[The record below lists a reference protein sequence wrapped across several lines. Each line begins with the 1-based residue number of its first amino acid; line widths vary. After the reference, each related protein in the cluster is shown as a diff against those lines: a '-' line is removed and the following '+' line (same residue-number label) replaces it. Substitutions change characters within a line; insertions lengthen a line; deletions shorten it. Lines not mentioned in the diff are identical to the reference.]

1 MQRRERF
8 SRVVNAVQALP
19 DKQREVIVR
28 HALDGDSHEAIAS
41 DMGMTA
47 GAIRQLAHRARATV
61 RAAAASLFPAP
72 LARFLPWG
80 AESVPAAKVAA
91 AVVVAGAAGG
101 GAIEVARHDPLPR
114 RAEAVAKAPDKPRA
128 VPKRRAAEPVPT
140 AVATRPPCRRRRA
153 ARRPPRCV
161 SAIASAAPRPGP
173 AAATTLRT
181 GQRRRR
187 SSGSGSGSSGPSDS
201 SGPGSGGS
209 DSQVED
215 SSGHG
220 SGGDDSS
227 GSGSSGSGVVGIR
240 VLRVVGIR
248 VVRILRIG
256 LVRVRLVTHPHRRC
270 RP

>member
-28 HALDGDSHEAIAS
+28 HALDGDSHETIAS

-114 RAEAVAKAPDKPRA
+114 RAEAVAKAPEQ
-128 VPKRRAAEPVPT
+128 AARPCPSGAPPSPCPT
-140 AVATRPPCRRRRA
+140 AVATATAVPTATRREA
-153 ARRPPRCV
+153 
-161 SAIASAAPRPGP
+161 AAPVRE
-173 AAATTLRT
+173 R
-181 GQRRRR
+181 QRER
-187 SSGSGSGSSGPSDS
+187 GSSSGPGSGDDS
-201 SGPGSGGS
+201 SGPGSGG
-209 DSQVED
+209 DE
-215 SSGHG
+215 SSGLG
-220 SGGDDSS
+220 L
-227 GSGSSGSGVVGIR
+227 GVVRALSTPR
-240 VLRVVGIR
+240 VPGPAAATRTSR
-248 VVRILRIG
+248 
-256 LVRVRLVTHPHRRC
+256 LVRPRVGR
-270 RP
+270 